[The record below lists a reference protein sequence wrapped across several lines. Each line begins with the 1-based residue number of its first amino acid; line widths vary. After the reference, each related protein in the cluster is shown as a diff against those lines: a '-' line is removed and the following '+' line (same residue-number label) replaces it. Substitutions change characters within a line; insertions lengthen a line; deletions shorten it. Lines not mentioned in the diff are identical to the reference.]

1 MKKGLFIIILVYTT
15 MQAFAQGIDKPR
27 YQIVTH
33 RAGNYL
39 GTIQIELFPLITPLA
54 TANFDSLVNAQ
65 AYDSTAFHRVVPG
78 FVIQG
83 GDPNSI
89 NGPVSTWGMGNPN
102 QPNVNA
108 EFNVVQHIRG
118 RMGAAR
124 DVDTNSA
131 NSQFYFCV
139 APALFLDGNY
149 TVYGQ
154 VTSGMDVVDTIVLS
168 PRDANDVPLQ
178 KIEMF
183 VTNIG
188 VNDSVPA
195 APALVQPATASVG
208 IASTQL
214 FTWLADNQA
223 IMYRAEFSTD
233 STFAT
238 IDYKINCG
246 VKQLA
251 FNGLSGNTVYY
262 WRVISNNGG
271 HESLPS
277 MVYSFTTAPAGPT
290 LVLPADSATGVN
302 LNPVFNWN
310 AAPGAT
316 SYTLQVAK
324 FATFTPAALVINQPG
339 ITGTAYMG
347 NNLLPNNKYYWRV
360 QSFTGTAA
368 GNFSSKFL
376 FFTGTTTGI
385 AQVNTINNAYPN
397 PANDVVYLP
406 INTNTNTITLEDVNG
421 RMLQQQH
428 IRNHTQSLFA
438 FDVST
443 IPAGNYLFVVSESD
457 KANVYN
463 VTIQK

>member
-1 MKKGLFIIILVYTT
+1 MKKQLLLILLTIASLQV
-15 MQAFAQGIDKPR
+15 FSQGIDKPR
-27 YQIVTH
+27 YQIITH

-54 TANFDSLVNAQ
+54 TANFDSLVNAM

-89 NGPVSTWGMGNPN
+89 NGPISTWGMGNPN

-154 VTSGMDVVDTIVLS
+154 VTSGMDVVDTIVAS

-183 VTNIG
+183 VSKQG
-188 VNDSVPA
+188 VNDSIPN
-195 APALVQPATASVG
+195 APTLVQPAQASVG
-208 IASTQL
+208 ISATQL

-223 IMYRAEFSTD
+223 VMYRVEFSTD

-238 IDYKINCG
+238 INYKINCG

-271 HESLPS
+271 HESMPS
-277 MVYSFTTAPAGPT
+277 VFYSFTTAPAGPA
-290 LVLPADSATGVN
+290 LVQPADSATGVN
-302 LNPVFNWN
+302 LNPVFNWLP
-310 AAPGAT
+310 APGAT

-324 FATFTPAALVINQPG
+324 FATFTPGGMVINQPG
-339 ITGTAYMG
+339 ITGTAYQA

-360 QSFTGTAA
+360 QSFTGTAP

-385 AQVNTINNAYPN
+385 EQHVSQNNVYPN
-397 PANDVVYLP
+397 PAKDIVYVP
-406 INTNTNTITLEDVNG
+406 INASSNQIVLQDVNG
-421 RMLQQQH
+421 RIFKQQTLKNNAETN
-428 IRNHTQSLFA
+428 IA
-438 FDVST
+438 FDISQIPSGQYLIMVSQ
-443 IPAGNYLFVVSESD
+443 ANHAQVYGVS
-457 KANVYN
+457 V
-463 VTIQK
+463 QK